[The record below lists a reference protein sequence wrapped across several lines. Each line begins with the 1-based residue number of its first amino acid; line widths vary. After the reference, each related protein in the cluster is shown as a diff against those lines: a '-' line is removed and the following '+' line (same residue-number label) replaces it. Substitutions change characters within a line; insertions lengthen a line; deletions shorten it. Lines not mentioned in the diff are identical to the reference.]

1 MQNDRTAPTPIPRGR
16 ENTEKKGG
24 LIALPATPS
33 FSLAEANSIVEIEV
47 QADQLLGYID
57 KLTTLADRACTTAIR
72 QSQTAHLIDA
82 SRHGEINDLRKKL
95 DQQNEKLHEQ
105 EIAIVRLQHESK
117 AQIAAVEA
125 QLRQNRLQARPESEP
140 PLLRHEN
147 AQPVKRLNDSQELV
161 ATTFD
166 PDRTRFTAASDPTIA
181 ELKLQI
187 ANREETILAKNNA
200 LKAIEEEYRAKIA
213 HLEQR
218 LRETTELVDKRE
230 EELKEKVRIIE
241 ATACKEAEMGNLIKQ
256 LSAECTALSEE
267 LQRSNSA
274 NPHGETKPNPTVNE
288 STLWRR
294 VISRLQ
300 EEPQ

>member
-1 MQNDRTAPTPIPRGR
+1 MQNDRTAPTPIPRR
-16 ENTEKKGG
+16 ENIEKKGG

-72 QSQTAHLIDA
+72 QSQTAHLIDV

-95 DQQNEKLHEQ
+95 DQQNEKLHAQ

-125 QLRQNRLQARPESEP
+125 QLRQNRLKS
-140 PLLRHEN
+140 RHEPEQYLPRQENTQPAKKPN
-147 AQPVKRLNDSQELV
+147 AAQAIATAEVEPGHTGLTAPNDASV
-161 ATTFD
+161 AEF
-166 PDRTRFTAASDPTIA
+166 
-181 ELKLQI
+181 KLQI
-187 ANREETILAKNNA
+187 ANRDDTILAKNNA
-200 LKAIEEEYRAKIA
+200 LKALEEEYRARIA
-213 HLEQR
+213 HVEQR
-218 LRETTELVDKRE
+218 LREAMGLLEKRE
-230 EELKEKVRIIE
+230 EELKQKDRILE
-241 ATACKEAEMGNLIKQ
+241 ATASKEAEMGNLIKQ

-267 LQRSNSA
+267 LQKSNPA
-274 NPHGETKPNPTVNE
+274 TLHDETKPSAPVNE

-294 VISRLQ
+294 VLGRLQ